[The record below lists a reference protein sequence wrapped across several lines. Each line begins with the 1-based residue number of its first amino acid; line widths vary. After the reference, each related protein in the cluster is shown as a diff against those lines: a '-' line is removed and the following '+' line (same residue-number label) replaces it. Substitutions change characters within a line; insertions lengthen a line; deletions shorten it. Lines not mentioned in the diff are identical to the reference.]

1 MKKFIYPLAIAVL
14 GLAACQSENSKV
26 KDYIPGRYVNEAQSE
41 YSVANDTLI
50 IEPARNTESIYTIT
64 RKTGFRRITQGKLQS
79 LQQQVKHWT
88 GEWDGQKQTMQ
99 IMQTGNVLLFN
110 PEKGTLLNGNSEYR
124 KL

>member
-14 GLAACQSENSKV
+14 GLAACQGENSKV
-26 KDYIPGRYVNEAQSE
+26 KDFIPGRYVNEAQSQ

-88 GEWDGQKQTMQ
+88 GEWDGQKLTMQ

-110 PEKGTLLNGNSEYR
+110 PDKGTLLNGNSEYR

>member
-14 GLAACQSENSKV
+14 GLAACQSETTRV
-26 KDYIPGRYVNEAQSE
+26 KDFIPGKYVNEAQSE

-50 IEPARNTESIYTIT
+50 IEPAKNTESIYAIT
-64 RKTGFRRITQGKLQS
+64 RNTGYRRITEGKLQG
-79 LQQQVKHWT
+79 LQHQVKHWT
-88 GEWDGQKQTMQ
+88 GEWDDQKQTMQ
-99 IMQTGNVLLFN
+99 VIQTGKVLFFN